1 MTISSKDW
9 NNYISR
15 LSSLSKKAAEQ
26 MTAYVN
32 THGLGDRDAII
43 RYAYALTTKYGEGSA
58 ELACEMYDAMAEI
71 SGVILAPAEPA
82 ATATYGET
90 AKAINGSLLQS
101 PSGQLIDSI
110 VNRLVK
116 QAASDTTLKNAKR
129 DGAQWAWIPAGDTC
143 AFCLTLASRGW
154 QSASKAQMKGDHA
167 THIHAHCDCQF
178 QIRFNSSTNVEGYDP
193 DALLEQYYAAE
204 GNSSKDRINSLRRM
218 HYKSNGAEVREQK
231 RKAYNA
237 PGNQIYRL
245 ARNGNVFVTSSDV
258 LSEYARRIPEIDGYT
273 DIVCHGD
280 EYGFAF
286 RDINGKESDVSAEEL
301 CNIIEKAG
309 IYKGGNIRLI
319 TCRAA
324 AGDASTAKYV
334 AKRFG
339 VEVMASTE
347 TVNVDFQGN
356 MILAN
361 DPTDARMGIETGKW
375 VTVKPDGE
383 II

>member
-43 RYAYALTTKYGEGSA
+43 RYAYALATKYGEGSA

-71 SGVILAPAEPA
+71 SGVTIAPAEPA

-101 PSGQLIDSI
+101 PSGQLIDS
-110 VNRLVK
+110 VVDRLVK

-154 QSASKAQMKGDHA
+154 QPASKAQMKGDHA

-178 QIRFNSSTNVEGYDP
+178 QIRFNGSTNVEGYDP
-193 DALLEQYYAAE
+193 DALLERYYAAE
-204 GNSSKDRINSLRRM
+204 GNSSKDKINSMRRM
-218 HYKSNGAEVREQK
+218 QYADRKEQINALKRTAYLKRTGEMPYSEYVLAKYHWESTTELDLPQSEKEHIYEELDNNLTAEEKENALVSRPIGDYWYKAIHLGHNQYKIYQK
-231 RKAYNA
+231 RPIKNT
-237 PGNQIYRL
+237 NKSI
-245 ARNGNVFVTSSDV
+245 VDEVI
-258 LSEYARRIPEIDGYT
+258 SEMF
-273 DIVCHGD
+273 GD
-280 EYGFAF
+280 DWRKY
-286 RDINGKESDVSAEEL
+286 ES
-301 CNIIEKAG
+301 
-309 IYKGGNIRLI
+309 
-319 TCRAA
+319 
-324 AGDASTAKYV
+324 
-334 AKRFG
+334 
-339 VEVMASTE
+339 
-347 TVNVDFQGN
+347 
-356 MILAN
+356 
-361 DPTDARMGIETGKW
+361 
-375 VTVKPDGE
+375 
-383 II
+383 